1 MTFNNSE
8 ELFDPG
14 MHVTWLVQ
22 IAAFQQHPG
31 PTSIRDRSLKFGLS
45 YKEWYAVY
53 FDVLRVDKGEYTVG
67 RGAPN
72 EAQDRFRPIEFDG
85 EIEGFPMLS
94 RICGYLYDAIFEAD
108 EVEQLRRECL
118 RVKSMTSNLLAL
130 QGVDE
135 LLRICAEAQ
144 ALKLSIYLMCE

>member
-1 MTFNNSE
+1 M
-8 ELFDPG
+8 
-14 MHVTWLVQ
+14 
-22 IAAFQQHPG
+22 
-31 PTSIRDRSLKFGLS
+31 
-45 YKEWYAVY
+45 
-53 FDVLRVDKGEYTVG
+53 G

-72 EAQDRFRPIEFDG
+72 EAQDSLRPIEFDG